1 MTHST
6 DSTTSDDGFLSQLT
20 HRPLWTALAYTAL
33 GLLLIALSLVLPFS
47 QAAAVAVAL
56 GLLMAVELVRL
67 ALRVRE
73 RVPDLPWLYAFTVAA
88 VVVVTAVM
96 AGLVLFGVV
105 NGITGWLPGI
115 ARTIGIGIGLFAIV
129 YVIVRIDNALT
140 EYILVGVFRLT
151 EPDDEPSD

>member
-6 DSTTSDDGFLSQLT
+6 DSTSPDDGLLSHIA
-20 HRPLWTALAYTAL
+20 HRPLWTALAYAAL
-33 GLLLIALSLVLPFS
+33 SLLLIAISLLLPYS

-56 GLLMAVELVRL
+56 GLIMAVELVRL

-151 EPDDEPSD
+151 EPDDEPAD